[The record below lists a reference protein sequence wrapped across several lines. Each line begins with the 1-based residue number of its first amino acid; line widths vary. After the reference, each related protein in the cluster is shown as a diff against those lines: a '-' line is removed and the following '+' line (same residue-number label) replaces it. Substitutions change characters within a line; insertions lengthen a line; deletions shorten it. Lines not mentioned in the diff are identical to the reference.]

1 MRACRVGQISL
12 EGEPSSPTIE
22 MGLHPPYSSVRSI
35 LLVLVAG
42 IGDFVMATKAIR
54 AVRSGY
60 PDAEI
65 HVLTSSEGAAI
76 AQRHPGL
83 DRIWTFPI
91 RELRNNSKQARPI
104 TRLLRQLRRIRYD
117 IAVNLYPV
125 GSWTGSAKMGLL
137 FSCLRARIKIGQA
150 CGLFRFCLDEGLASD
165 AFVSKHMVDAM
176 TDVAI
181 AIGGR
186 SDMGGLELSG
196 ADDSA
201 GKWDALVGA
210 GDGSLPRRVIGIN
223 PGGDRPNRRWPAA
236 KFALSAGELVA
247 RCGARVLI
255 FGGPGEESIGQEIQT
270 ALNGAALNLAG
281 RLNLRDLPFFINRCN
296 LLITND
302 SGPMHMAAALKTPVV
317 ALFGPENADYFRPYT
332 SPDLYRVIQKPMEC
346 RPCNQAICP
355 TGLCLD
361 AISPAEVVEESL
373 ELLNAADSLNGQPRA
388 EKPAEISARC
398 TALLRS

>member
-1 MRACRVGQISL
+1 MI
-12 EGEPSSPTIE
+12 I
-22 MGLHPPYSSVRSI
+22 I
-35 LLVLVAG
+35 AG
-42 IGDFVMATKAIR
+42 IGDFVLATKAIR
-54 AVRSGY
+54 AVRRGY
-60 PDAEI
+60 PDAAF

-83 DRIWTFPI
+83 DRIWAFPI
-91 RELRNNSKQARPI
+91 RELRKNSLHIRPI
-104 TRLLRQLRRIRYD
+104 IRLLRQLRKIRYD

-125 GSWTGSAKMGLL
+125 ESWAGSAKMGLL
-137 FSCLRARIKIGQA
+137 FGCLRATTKIGQA
-150 CGLFRFCLDEGLASD
+150 RGLFGYCLDERLGAD
-165 AFVSKHMVDAM
+165 AFVGKHMVDAM

-196 ADDSA
+196 GDNSA
-201 GKWDALVGA
+201 GKWNALVGA
-210 GDGSLPRRVIGIN
+210 GNGSLPRRVIGIN

-236 KFALSAGELVA
+236 KFATAAEALAA
-247 RCGARVLI
+247 QCGARVLI

-270 ALNGAALNLAG
+270 AFNGAALNLAG
-281 RLNLRDLPFFINRCN
+281 RFNLRDLPFFISRCD

-332 SPDLYRVIQKPMEC
+332 SPDLYRVIQKPVEC
-346 RPCNQAICP
+346 RPCNKATCP

-361 AISPAEVVEESL
+361 AISPAEVVEKSL
-373 ELLNAADSLNGQPRA
+373 ELLNAEDSLNGQPHA
-388 EKPAEISARC
+388 EKSAEISARC

>member
-1 MRACRVGQISL
+1 
-12 EGEPSSPTIE
+12 
-22 MGLHPPYSSVRSI
+22 MGLPPLYSSVRSI

-54 AVRSGY
+54 AVRDGY

-76 AQRHPGL
+76 AQCHPGVE
-83 DRIWTFPI
+83 RIWAFPI
-91 RELRNNSKQARPI
+91 RELRGNRFRVRPI
-104 TRLLRQLRRIRYD
+104 VRLLRQLRRTRYD
-117 IAVNLYPV
+117 IAVNLYPL
-125 GSWTGSAKMGLL
+125 GSWAGAAKMG
-137 FSCLRARIKIGQA
+137 FFFGCLRARIKIGQA
-150 CGLFRFCLDEGLASD
+150 SGLLRFCLDERLPANVFAG
-165 AFVSKHMVDAM
+165 KHMVDAM

-186 SDMGGLELSG
+186 SDKGGLELSG
-196 ADDSA
+196 GNGSA

-210 GDGSLPRRVIGIN
+210 DDGSLPRRVIGIN

-236 KFALSAGELVA
+236 KFAMAAGALAA

-255 FGGPGEESIGQEIQT
+255 FGGPGEEPIGQEIQT

-281 RLNLRDLPFFINRCN
+281 RLNLCDLPFFISRCD

-317 ALFGPENADYFRPYT
+317 ALFGPENAAYFKPYT
-332 SPDLYRVIQKPMEC
+332 SPDLYRVIQKPVDC
-346 RPCNQAICP
+346 RPCNQATCR
-355 TGLCLD
+355 TGLCLK
-361 AISPAEVVEESL
+361 AISPAEVVERCL
-373 ELLNAADSLNGQPRA
+373 ELLKVADSLNGQLCA
-388 EKPAEISARC
+388 ENPTVTSTRCSA
-398 TALLRS
+398 LRES

>member
-1 MRACRVGQISL
+1 MSL
-12 EGEPSSPTIE
+12 
-22 MGLHPPYSSVRSI
+22 PPLYSSVRSI

-76 AQRHPGL
+76 AQRHPGV
-83 DRIWTFPI
+83 DRIWAFPI
-91 RELRNNSKQARPI
+91 RELRGDRFRVRPI
-104 TRLLRQLRRIRYD
+104 IRLLRQLRRTRYD

-125 GSWTGSAKMGLL
+125 GSWGGSARMGLL

-150 CGLFRFCLDEGLASD
+150 LSLMRFFRDERRPANVFAG
-165 AFVSKHMVDAM
+165 KHMVDVM

-186 SDMGGLELSG
+186 SDRGGLELSCRE
-196 ADDSA
+196 DIS
-201 GKWDALVGA
+201 GKWDALFASGG
-210 GDGSLPRRVIGIN
+210 GDSPQLVIGIN

-236 KFALSAGELVA
+236 KFAVVARALAA

-255 FGGPGEESIGQEIQT
+255 FGGPGEESIAQEIQD

-281 RLNLRDLPFFINRCN
+281 QLNLRDLPFFINRCD

-317 ALFGPENADYFRPYT
+317 ALFGPENADFLRPYT
-332 SPDLYRVIQKPMEC
+332 SPDLYRVIQKPVEC
-346 RPCNQAICP
+346 RPCNQATCR
-355 TGLCLD
+355 TGLCLE
-361 AISPAEVVEESL
+361 AISPAEVVERSL
-373 ELLNAADSLNGQPRA
+373 ELLNVADLLNGQPLA
-388 EKPAEISARC
+388 ENSEGISTRC
-398 TALLRS
+398 TASLRSEKHVRDLRKNKY